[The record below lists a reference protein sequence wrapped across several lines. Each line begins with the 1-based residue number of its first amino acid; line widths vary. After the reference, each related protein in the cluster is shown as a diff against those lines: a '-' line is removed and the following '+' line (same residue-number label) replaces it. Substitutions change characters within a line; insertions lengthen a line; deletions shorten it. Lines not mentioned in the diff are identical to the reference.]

1 MNQKAQS
8 FEGTTLA
15 LQHYYDI
22 VGVSRRLPLI
32 TVYRADEQPF
42 GHQMAVW
49 MTEYRAIVPEST
61 AKRLDQALLL
71 NRQIESPAI
80 LRCLDYGTTEG
91 QNFLVTDAFSA
102 ITLKA
107 WLTAN
112 GPAAPW
118 QALRLLDQ
126 FIQDRNIIITALL
139 RHLSDAAL

>member
-1 MNQKAQS
+1 MARETRTMNQKAQS

-112 GPAAPW
+112 GPAAPL
-118 QALRLLDQ
+118 AGFAPARSARRRRD
-126 FIQDRNIIITALL
+126 DGA
-139 RHLSDAAL
+139 